1 MAKNDYKDSDVKT
14 EYKNLVEKKTLTKVN
29 VEEIEK
35 RSRAELLDMVEQLFE
50 TRDGGITALKLR
62 AFLHMFVKNITNP
75 TDDDP
80 VSQADIANF
89 ITLAQVPA
97 QLSFAMSAKAV
108 GPGSAANLPT
118 TPKNLAAGS
127 LYTQQL
133 VNKTGTHKV
142 ICVV

>member
-1 MAKNDYKDSDVKT
+1 MAKNDYKDSNVKT
-14 EYKNLVEKKTLTKVN
+14 EYKNLVEKKTLTKVTI
-29 VEEIEK
+29 EEIEK

-50 TRDGGITALKLR
+50 TKDGGITALKLR

-97 QLSFAMSAKAV
+97 QLSFAMSAKAL
-108 GPGSAANLPT
+108 GPGGAASLPT
-118 TPKNLAAGS
+118 TNKSLTAGE

>member
-1 MAKNDYKDSDVKT
+1 MAKNDYKDAGVKT
-14 EYKNLVEKKTLTKVN
+14 EYKNLVEKKTLSKIS
-29 VEEIEK
+29 VETAEK

-50 TRDGGITALKLR
+50 TKDGGITALKLR

-75 TDDDP
+75 TDDSP
-80 VSQADIANF
+80 VSESDIANF
-89 ITLAQVPA
+89 ITISDVPA
-97 QLSFAMSAKAV
+97 QLPFALAAKAA

-118 TPKNLAAGS
+118 SPTKLTVGS

-133 VNKTGTHKV
+133 VNKAGTHKV